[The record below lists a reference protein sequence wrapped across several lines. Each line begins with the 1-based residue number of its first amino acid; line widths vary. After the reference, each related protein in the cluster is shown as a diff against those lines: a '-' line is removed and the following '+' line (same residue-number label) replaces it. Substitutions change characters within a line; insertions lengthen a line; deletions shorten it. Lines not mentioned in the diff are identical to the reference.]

1 MKIFSLNI
9 WFDDFIKNERAKI
22 LIDYIKNNNF
32 DILCFQEIT
41 KPIISKIYKNI
52 EKEYPFIHIELD
64 DNFYGVC
71 IISKNEM
78 KEKNIYLF
86 KNSQMRRSLIYCKIN
101 DVIIGTTH
109 LESEFN
115 KYNNTKINQ
124 FNNSIILLNKFDKV
138 IFIGDT
144 NLQKK
149 DCTKIKYDNFNDAYE
164 KLRLD
169 KNKYTY
175 DGVENPLI
183 NNKIRSRIDRAYVKN
198 MEILNFDVEKEYIMS
213 DHFGIKLELKS

>member
-1 MKIFSLNI
+1 
-9 WFDDFIKNERAKI
+9 
-22 LIDYIKNNNF
+22 
-32 DILCFQEIT
+32 
-41 KPIISKIYKNI
+41 
-52 EKEYPFIHIELD
+52 
-64 DNFYGVC
+64 
-71 IISKNEM
+71 M

-86 KNSQMRRSLIYCKIN
+86 KNSQMRRSLIYCKID
-101 DVIIGTTH
+101 DVIVGTTH

-115 KYNNTKINQ
+115 KYNNIKINQ

-149 DCTKIKYDNFNDAYE
+149 DCTKIKFDNFNDAYE